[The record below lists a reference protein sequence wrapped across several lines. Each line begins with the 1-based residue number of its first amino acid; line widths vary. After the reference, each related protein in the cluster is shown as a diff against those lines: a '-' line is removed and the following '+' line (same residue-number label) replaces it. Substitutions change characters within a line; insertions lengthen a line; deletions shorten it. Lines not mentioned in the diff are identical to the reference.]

1 VRAIITFHQG
11 LHVFNLSHTHTY
23 DETTKYHLN
32 QTRFIAKRR
41 KMKNNE
47 IEIENLRKNQNQN
60 QKTPKNKQT
69 RPRPQS
75 TG

>member
-47 IEIENLRKNQNQN
+47 IENLRKNQNQN